1 MARLPNDDY
10 DGAWKAALGVY
21 LQEFLALCFP
31 AIHAAIDWTRPYR
44 FLETELQRATGD
56 DQQGRRTADKLVEV
70 WGRDGVAAWVLI
82 YIEVQSQDIADFE
95 RRMFQYHYRLRDRF
109 DRPIVSVAVLGDER
123 PRWRPAT
130 YTSALWGCEVQFRF
144 PIVKL
149 LDYREHL
156 ADLEASRNPV
166 ASLVL
171 AHLAAQRTRS
181 DPAQR
186 LQAKLAITR
195 RLYDLGYSRE
205 QVRMAFGFVDWL
217 LRLPDAL
224 REQFVQELRTFEE
237 DRQMTYIT
245 SIEELGIEKG
255 IARGR
260 AEGRAA
266 GLLDGIALALDLK
279 FGEAAAPVIA
289 EVRQL
294 TDLALLEAI
303 LSQIKT
309 AATLDDLRRMYASGL
324 DSEREQPSA

>member
-1 MARLPNDDY
+1 MTRLPNDDY

-21 LQEFLALCFP
+21 VEEFLALCFP
-31 AIHAAIDWTRPYR
+31 KIHAVIDWARPYR
-44 FLETELQRATGD
+44 FLETELQRAASD
-56 DQQGRRTADKLVEV
+56 DSAGRRMADKLVEV

-82 YIEVQSQDIADFE
+82 HIEVQSQDAADFA

-109 DRPIVSVAVLGDER
+109 DRPIVSVAVLGDDR

-130 YTSALWGCEVQFRF
+130 YESALWGCEVLFRF
-144 PIVKL
+144 PVVKL
-149 LDYREHL
+149 LDYQERLTE
-156 ADLEASRNPV
+156 LESSRNPV
-166 ASLVL
+166 ASLIL
-171 AHLAAQRTRS
+171 AHLAAQRTRA
-181 DPAQR
+181 DPTQR

-195 RLYDLGYSRE
+195 HLYDLGYSAE
-205 QVRMAFGFVDWL
+205 QVRLAFGFVDWL

-224 REQFVQELRTFEE
+224 RGQFVEELRTFEE

-255 IARGR
+255 R
-260 AEGRAA
+260 AT

-279 FGEAAAPVIA
+279 FGDGAGPVIA

-303 LSQIKT
+303 LARIKM
-309 AATLDDLRRMYASGL
+309 AATLDDLRRVYAPAP
-324 DSEREQPSA
+324 DSEQ